1 MKKVESNND
10 NIIIII
16 IIILIIII
24 LILMD
29 EFGHSGLHVFYTV
42 ESPGCAGVISGSF
55 NSLAGGGEGAGVA
68 TFALRGRQQQEQQQ
82 QQHRLKKLRIRV
94 AIESWRGSV
103 MRFAAA
109 TDTASAVLA
118 PS

>member
-1 MKKVESNND
+1 
-10 NIIIII
+10 
-16 IIILIIII
+16 
-24 LILMD
+24 MD

-55 NSLAGGGEGAGVA
+55 NSLAGVGALAGGGAVAGVG
-68 TFALRGRQQQEQQQ
+68 TFVLRGRQQQQQ

>member
-1 MKKVESNND
+1 
-10 NIIIII
+10 
-16 IIILIIII
+16 
-24 LILMD
+24 MD

-55 NSLAGGGEGAGVA
+55 NSLAGVGAVAGVG
-68 TFALRGRQQQEQQQ
+68 TFVLRGRQQQQQ